1 MRTRQ
6 KRQVCILLPNK
17 QHLDC
22 TVRVRARGH
31 EVLNSVLKHLG
42 VSELQVFGLAVLR
55 DNEYL
60 FLESAQKLS
69 KYFGKRWNRASSTA
83 PFILFL
89 RVQYYV
95 ESGLLIL
102 SSKVQQL
109 YYTELRQKVLHSQ
122 SCHQEALLFQLA
134 ASALQA
140 EVGDLEQRAERNNE
154 EEEERGEE
162 KRQERKHRHY
172 FLPEDYFPSWLIK
185 RRGRDFLLQHCPVL
199 HVELRG
205 VTRSQAVLQF
215 IKEASSLQ
223 DGPVTFYRMRQE
235 KKELRSS
242 ILLGVA
248 MKGVHIY
255 QVGGKQCQ
263 LYVFSWTDIERLT
276 FQVGSKD
283 YIHTRAYMCSHKP
296 AYCCH
301 FLYPCFWIV
310 LYLSLAL
317 QGSRFEIAAVGSLCL
332 PKLVYYTPS
341 ATHSKHILRH
351 LSDSHRFHI
360 ITRDAVGYIQ
370 QLEDMQASHFYKEAY
385 ICDTTRLA
393 HRLQSN
399 RLTSSISDCS
409 VAVETT
415 TAWSKE
421 EEEEEDITEFE
432 LCVDEPEELFVDSP
446 AELSWL
452 AELSVDGPLV
462 LPSSYW
468 AAVTMEMKQVSRS
481 LTEHFQISPTSK
493 VSVFFSLI
501 FVQVLKSRAD
511 DEGVSMD

>member
-6 KRQVCILLPNK
+6 KRQVCVLLPNK

-22 TVRVRARGH
+22 IVGVRARGH

-60 FLESAQKLS
+60 FLDSAQKLS
-69 KYFGKRWNRASSTA
+69 KYFGKRWNRASSTV

-140 EVGDLEQRAERNNE
+140 EVGDLE
-154 EEEERGEE
+154 
-162 KRQERKHRHY
+162 KHRHY

-199 HVELRG
+199 HIELRG
-205 VTRSQAVLQF
+205 VTRIQAVLQF
-215 IKEASSLQ
+215 IKEASILQ
-223 DGPVTFYRMRQE
+223 DGPVTFYRMRQVRLHRINQRKPPKYYCND

-255 QVGGKQCQ
+255 QEVGGKQCQ

-276 FQVGSKD
+276 F
-283 YIHTRAYMCSHKP
+283 
-296 AYCCH
+296 
-301 FLYPCFWIV
+301 
-310 LYLSLAL
+310 

-360 ITRDAVGYIQ
+360 ITRDAIGYIQ
-370 QLEDMQASHFYKEAY
+370 QLEDMQASQFHKEAY

-399 RLTSSISDCS
+399 SLTSSMSDCS

-421 EEEEEDITEFE
+421 EEEEEEEEVTEFE

-468 AAVTMEMKQVSRS
+468 AAVTMEMKQV
-481 LTEHFQISPTSK
+481 
-493 VSVFFSLI
+493 
-501 FVQVLKSRAD
+501 LKSRAD

>member
-6 KRQVCILLPNK
+6 KRQVCVLLPNK
-17 QHLDC
+17 QHLDLI
-22 TVRVRARGH
+22 VKGSARGH
-31 EVLNSVLKHLG
+31 DVLNSVLKHLG
-42 VSELQVFGLAVLR
+42 VSELQVFGLAVLK

-60 FLESAQKLS
+60 FLDSEQKLS
-69 KYFGKRWNRASSTA
+69 KYFGKRWNRGSLMV

-89 RVQYYV
+89 RVQHYV

-154 EEEERGEE
+154 EEEEGEEGGEE

-172 FLPEDYFPSWLIK
+172 FLPEDYFPSWLIQ

-199 HVELRG
+199 HAELRG

-235 KKELRSS
+235 KKESRSS

-255 QVGGKQCQ
+255 QEVGGKQCQ

-283 YIHTRAYMCSHKP
+283 YIHTRAYLCSHKP

-301 FLYPCFWIV
+301 FLYPCFWIG

-332 PKLVYYTPS
+332 PKLVYHTPS

-351 LSDSHRFHI
+351 LSGSHRFHI
-360 ITRDAVGYIQ
+360 ITRDAVGYLH
-370 QLEDMQASHFYKEAY
+370 QLEDMQASRFYKEAY

-399 RLTSSISDCS
+399 SLTSSMSDRS

-421 EEEEEDITEFE
+421 GEGEEEGEEEEEVVTAEFE

-452 AELSVDGPLV
+452 AEQSVDGALV

-468 AAVTMEMKQVSRS
+468 AAVAMEMK
-481 LTEHFQISPTSK
+481 
-493 VSVFFSLI
+493 
-501 FVQVLKSRAD
+501 QVLKSRAD
-511 DEGVSMD
+511 EEEVSID

>member
-276 FQVGSKD
+276 FQ
-283 YIHTRAYMCSHKP
+283 
-296 AYCCH
+296 
-301 FLYPCFWIV
+301 
-310 LYLSLAL
+310 
-317 QGSRFEIAAVGSLCL
+317 GSRFEIAAVGSLCL

>member
-42 VSELQVFGLAVLR
+42 ISELQVFGLAVLR

-60 FLESAQKLS
+60 FLDSEQKLS
-69 KYFGKRWNRASSTA
+69 KYFGKRWNRGSLTV

-140 EVGDLEQRAERNNE
+140 EVGDLE
-154 EEEERGEE
+154 
-162 KRQERKHRHY
+162 KYRHY

-199 HVELRG
+199 HGELRG

-223 DGPVTFYRMRQE
+223 DGPVTFYRMRQVGLHIINQRKPPKYCNCNDVD

-255 QVGGKQCQ
+255 QMVGGKQCQ

-276 FQVGSKD
+276 F
-283 YIHTRAYMCSHKP
+283 
-296 AYCCH
+296 
-301 FLYPCFWIV
+301 
-310 LYLSLAL
+310 

-370 QLEDMQASHFYKEAY
+370 QLEDMQASQFYKETY

-399 RLTSSISDCS
+399 SLTSSMSDCS

-415 TAWSKE
+415 TVWSKE
-421 EEEEEDITEFE
+421 EEEEEEVTEYE

-468 AAVTMEMKQVSRS
+468 AAVTMEMKQV
-481 LTEHFQISPTSK
+481 
-493 VSVFFSLI
+493 
-501 FVQVLKSRAD
+501 LKSRAD

>member
-6 KRQVCILLPNK
+6 KRQVCVLLPNK
-17 QHLDC
+17 QHLDLI
-22 TVRVRARGH
+22 VKGSARGH
-31 EVLNSVLKHLG
+31 DVLNSVLKHLG
-42 VSELQVFGLAVLR
+42 VSELQVFGLAVLK

-60 FLESAQKLS
+60 FLDSEQKLS
-69 KYFGKRWNRASSTA
+69 KYFGKRWNRGSLMV

-89 RVQYYV
+89 RVQHYV

-154 EEEERGEE
+154 EEEEGEEGGEE

-172 FLPEDYFPSWLIK
+172 FLPEDYFPSWLIQ

-199 HVELRG
+199 HAELRG

-235 KKELRSS
+235 KKESRSS

-255 QVGGKQCQ
+255 QEVGGKQCQ

-276 FQVGSKD
+276 FQ
-283 YIHTRAYMCSHKP
+283 
-296 AYCCH
+296 
-301 FLYPCFWIV
+301 
-310 LYLSLAL
+310 
-317 QGSRFEIAAVGSLCL
+317 GSRFEIAAVGSLCL
-332 PKLVYYTPS
+332 PKLVYHTPS

-351 LSDSHRFHI
+351 LSGSHRFHI
-360 ITRDAVGYIQ
+360 ITRDAVGYLH
-370 QLEDMQASHFYKEAY
+370 QLEDMQASRFYKEAY

-399 RLTSSISDCS
+399 SLTSSMSDRS

-421 EEEEEDITEFE
+421 GEGEEEGEEEEEVVTAEFE

-452 AELSVDGPLV
+452 AEQSVDGALV

-468 AAVTMEMKQVSRS
+468 AAVAMEMK
-481 LTEHFQISPTSK
+481 
-493 VSVFFSLI
+493 
-501 FVQVLKSRAD
+501 QVLKSRAD
-511 DEGVSMD
+511 EEE